1 MQHYRS
7 DMQVVTKIPHPAATP
22 RRAAGLTNS
31 DCTRRSWRMSRALL
45 IGSEIY
51 RTSSYGRRH
60 PLAIPRVSA
69 ALDLIR
75 AMGWLDEQCYLDSPI
90 ATPEQLARFHAPD
103 YIAAVRQA
111 EADQHV
117 PEDRRERYNIG
128 RNGNPVF
135 PEIFRRPATACGGT
149 LRAVELLREGG
160 IVYNPAG
167 GTHHGRPD
175 RASGFCYFND
185 PVLGILALLDAG
197 LTRIYYVD
205 VDAHHGDGVQD
216 AFADDGRVFTLSI
229 HESGRWPYTGKLED
243 RAGGGALN
251 LPVPAGFND
260 SEMAFLFDEVVL
272 PMAARLRPE
281 AIVLQCGADGL
292 ADDPMS
298 GLALSN
304 RAHWRA
310 VRSLMGLAP
319 RLLVLGGGGYNPW
332 AVARCW
338 AGVWA
343 ALNGIDPAVPP
354 TAAGE
359 RVLRGLSWHHS
370 RGRDPRPHWMA
381 TIADSLQPGA
391 VRDEVRALA
400 AGVGARPVDSS

>member
-1 MQHYRS
+1 M
-7 DMQVVTKIPHPAATP
+7 P
-22 RRAAGLTNS
+22 R
-31 DCTRRSWRMSRALL
+31 RALL

-75 AMGWLDEQCYLDSPI
+75 AMGWLDERCYLDSPI
-90 ATPEQLARFHAPD
+90 ATTEQLARFHAPD

-149 LRAVELLREGG
+149 LKAVALLRDGG

-185 PVLGILALLDAG
+185 PVLGILAMLDAG

-216 AFADDGRVFTLSI
+216 AFADDERVFTLSI
-229 HESGRWPYTGKLED
+229 HESGRWPYTGRAGD
-243 RAGGGALN
+243 RAGGSALN

-260 SEMAFLFDEVVL
+260 SEMAFLFDKLVL
-272 PMAARLRPE
+272 PVAARLRPE

-292 ADDPMS
+292 AEDPMS
-298 GLALSN
+298 GLTLSN
-304 RAHWRA
+304 RAHWRV
-310 VRSLMGLAP
+310 VRSLMGQAP

-343 ALNGIDPAVPP
+343 VLNGIDPAAAP
-354 TAAGE
+354 TAQAQA
-359 RVLRGLSWHHS
+359 VLRGLWWNRSQ
-370 RGRDPRPHWMA
+370 GRDPPEHWFT
-381 TIADSLQPGA
+381 TIADPPRDGR
-391 VRDEVRALA
+391 VREDVRALA
-400 AGVGARPVDSS
+400 AAAMGARRTQA

>member
-1 MQHYRS
+1 
-7 DMQVVTKIPHPAATP
+7 
-22 RRAAGLTNS
+22 LTEPY
-31 DCTRRSWRMSRALL
+31 L

-51 RTSSYGRRH
+51 RISSYGGRH

-75 AMGWLDEQCYLDSPI
+75 AMGWLAEDRYIDSPI
-90 ATPEQLARFHAPD
+90 ATPEQLARFHAAD
-103 YIAAVRQA
+103 YIAAVQRA
-111 EADQHV
+111 ESLQRV
-117 PEDRRERYNIG
+117 PEEDRDRYNIG
-128 RNGNPVF
+128 RNGNPIF

-149 LRAVELLREGG
+149 LKAIELLRGEGT
-160 IVYNPAG
+160 VYSPAG

-185 PVLGILALLDAG
+185 PVLGILAMLDQG
-197 LTRIYYVD
+197 LTRICYVD

-216 AFADDGRVFTLSI
+216 AFANDERVFTLSV
-229 HESGRWPYTGKLED
+229 HESGRWPYSGKSDD
-243 RAGGGALN
+243 RAGGSALN

-260 SEMAFLFDEVVL
+260 SEMAFLFDEVAL
-272 PMAARLRPE
+272 PLAARLQPE
-281 AIVLQCGADGL
+281 AIVLQGGADGL

-304 RAHWRA
+304 RALWRV

-338 AGVWA
+338 AGAWA
-343 ALNGIDPAVPP
+343 VLNGIEPAVSPP
-354 TAAGE
+354 APAQA
-359 RVLRGLSWHHS
+359 VLRGLWWNRSQ
-370 RGRDPRPHWMA
+370 GRDPPAHWFT
-381 TIADSLQPGA
+381 TIADEPREAA
-391 VRDEVRALA
+391 VREPVRALA
-400 AGVGARPVDSS
+400 AAAKGPLRREP